1 MHTQHARLLGLAG
14 RAADGWLTVARE
26 ALANG
31 DHDQL
36 ERLFSALEQ
45 AGQVTAAHH
54 FTPPANPCDETDRA
68 VLESIVSHPVAACWR
83 TMRGGADAVYLV
95 QAHEGADL
103 AAITAIAQRAL
114 AARGELA
121 PRVEVFAPDTVLPAY
136 HEAALRS
143 ATLLWAAD
151 EPAQVR
157 VARTFDGAS
166 PDGGPYFSPSR
177 EFVVAADQRQR
188 LLDFLSGGEV
198 VLPVPGGLDD
208 VLSPSAE
215 PVPVDLRSDG
225 VWVWSDAIHHYLDKH
240 LVSPDPELVEHA
252 ASASGGRRLTH
263 LDRYRVRAV
272 LTPEGE
278 EGQLWR
284 AG

>member
-14 RAADGWLTVARE
+14 RTADGWLTVARE
-26 ALANG
+26 ALADG

-36 ERLFSALEQ
+36 ERLFSAL
-45 AGQVTAAHH
+45 GQIDQVAEAHR
-54 FTPPANPCDETDRA
+54 FTPPEDPGDDTDHA
-68 VLESIVSHPVAACWR
+68 LLEAIITHPVTACWR
-83 TMRGGADAVYLV
+83 TMRGGVDAVYLV
-95 QAHEGADL
+95 QAQDGADQ
-103 AAITAIAQRAL
+103 AAIAAIAQRTL
-114 AARGELA
+114 GARGELA

-143 ATLLWAAD
+143 ATLLWTED
-151 EPAQVR
+151 EAVPVR
-157 VARTFDGAS
+157 VARTFDGVS

-177 EFVVAADQRQR
+177 ELVVAADQRQR
-188 LLDFLSGGEV
+188 LLDFLAGGEV
-198 VLPVPGGLDD
+198 VLRVPGGLDD

-215 PVPVDLRSDG
+215 PVPVDMRSDG
-225 VWVWSDAIHHYLDKH
+225 VWVWSDATRHYLDRY
-240 LVSPDPELVEHA
+240 LVSPDPELVAHA
-252 ASASGGRRLTH
+252 ASASGGRHLTH
-263 LDRYRVRAV
+263 LDRYRVRAA